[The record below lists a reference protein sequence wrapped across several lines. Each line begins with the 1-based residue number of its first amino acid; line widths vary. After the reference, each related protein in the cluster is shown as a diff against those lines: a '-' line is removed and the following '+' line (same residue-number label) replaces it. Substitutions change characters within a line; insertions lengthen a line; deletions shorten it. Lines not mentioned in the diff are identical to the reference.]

1 MFEVLTVCTGNIC
14 RSPLAEQL
22 LRLHLNGTGTS
33 NGTGTGTGTNASISS
48 AGTRGLRSAPMT
60 PEALALADQLG
71 VPASD
76 STAHRSRFLTEQLL
90 VSPDL
95 IITMTRDHRRQV
107 AELAPAR
114 MRSTFTA
121 REFARLA
128 ADVTDDEIRD
138 AAAKA
143 PAQTPGARVR
153 AAATLIASRRGMV
166 VPSDKPEDD
175 DVIDPYGRSWQ
186 TYELSAAQL
195 TPALDEVVR
204 VLKAATTP

>member
-1 MFEVLTVCTGNIC
+1 LFEVLTVCTGNIC

-22 LRLHLNGTGTS
+22 LRLHLTPEKATV
-33 NGTGTGTGTNASISS
+33 SS
-48 AGTRGLRSAPMT
+48 AGTRGLRSAPMP

-71 VPASD
+71 VPTSD
-76 STAHRSRFLTEQLL
+76 STAHRSRFLTEGML
-90 VSPDL
+90 VAPDL
-95 IITMTRDHRRQV
+95 IVTMTREHRRMV
-107 AELAPAR
+107 AELAPSR

-128 ADVTDDEIRD
+128 ADLTDDQIRD
-138 AAAKA
+138 AADKA
-143 PAQTPGARVR
+143 PEQNPGARVR
-153 AAATLIASRRGMV
+153 AAATLVASRRGMV
-166 VPSDKPEDD
+166 LPPEKPEDD

-204 VLKAATTP
+204 VLNAASSPD

>member
-1 MFEVLTVCTGNIC
+1 VFEVLTVCTGNIC

-22 LRLHLNGTGTS
+22 LRLHLAPLPAGV
-33 NGTGTGTGTNASISS
+33 SS

-71 VPASD
+71 VPTTD
-76 STAHRSRFLTEQLL
+76 STAHRSRFLTEQHL

-107 AELAPAR
+107 AELAPSR

-128 ADVTDDEIRD
+128 ADVTDDQIRD
-138 AAAKA
+138 AADRATI
-143 PAQTPGARVR
+143 QTPGARVR
-153 AAATLIASRRGMV
+153 SAAAVVASRRGMV
-166 VPSDKPEDD
+166 LPSEKPEDD

-186 TYELSAAQL
+186 TYELSATQL
-195 TPALDEVVR
+195 TPALQQVVR
-204 VLKAATTP
+204 VLTAAAKG

>member
-22 LRLHLNGTGTS
+22 LRLHL
-33 NGTGTGTGTNASISS
+33 APLDAQVSS
-48 AGTRGLRSAPMT
+48 AGTRGLSSAPMT

-76 STAHRSRFLTEQLL
+76 STAHRSRFLTEKHL
-90 VSPDL
+90 VAPDL

-128 ADVTDDEIRD
+128 ADVTDEQIRD
-138 AAAKA
+138 AADKA
-143 PAQTPGARVR
+143 PTQTPGERVR
-153 AAATLIASRRGMV
+153 AAAALVASRRGMAL
-166 VPSDKPEDD
+166 PPEKPEDD

-186 TYELSAAQL
+186 TYVLSADQL
-195 TPALDEVVR
+195 TPALAEVVR
-204 VLKAATTP
+204 VLAAVADTDRL

>member
-1 MFEVLTVCTGNIC
+1 
-14 RSPLAEQL
+14 
-22 LRLHLNGTGTS
+22 
-33 NGTGTGTGTNASISS
+33 
-48 AGTRGLRSAPMT
+48 MT

-71 VPASD
+71 VPSSD
-76 STAHRSRFLTEQLL
+76 STAHRSRFLTEQHLT
-90 VSPDL
+90 SPDL

-107 AELAPAR
+107 AELAPSR

-138 AAAKA
+138 AAANA

-153 AAATLIASRRGMV
+153 AAATLLASRRGMV
-166 VPSDKPEDD
+166 LPPDKPEDD

-186 TYELSAAQL
+186 TYLLSAEQL

-204 VLKAATTP
+204 VLKAAEK

>member
-1 MFEVLTVCTGNIC
+1 MPLFEVLTVCTGNIC

-22 LRLHLNGTGTS
+22 LRLHLAPLEVQVT
-33 NGTGTGTGTNASISS
+33 S

-71 VPASD
+71 VPAPD
-76 STAHRSRFLTEQLL
+76 STAHRSRFLTEQHLAG
-90 VSPDL
+90 PDL
-95 IITMTRDHRRQV
+95 ILTMTRDHRRQV

-128 ADVTDDEIRD
+128 ADISDDEIRD
-138 AAAKA
+138 AAAHA
-143 PAQTPGARVR
+143 PVQTPGARVR
-153 AAATLIASRRGMV
+153 AAAALVASRRGMV
-166 VPSDKPEDD
+166 LPPETPDDD
-175 DVIDPYGRSWQ
+175 DVIDPYGRSWK
-186 TYELSAAQL
+186 TYELSATQL

-204 VLKAATTP
+204 VLKAAASER

>member
-1 MFEVLTVCTGNIC
+1 LFEVLTVCTGNIC

-22 LRLHLNGTGTS
+22 LRLHLTPDK
-33 NGTGTGTGTNASISS
+33 ARISS
-48 AGTRGLRSAPMT
+48 AGTRAPRAAPMT

-71 VPASD
+71 IPSAD
-76 STAHRSRFLTEQLL
+76 STAHRSRFLTEQHLTA
-90 VSPDL
+90 PDL

-114 MRSTFTA
+114 MRSTFTV

-138 AAAKA
+138 AAAQA
-143 PAQTPGARVR
+143 PADTPGERVR
-153 AAATLIASRRGMV
+153 AAAATVASRRGMV
-166 VPSDKPEDD
+166 LPSAKPEDD

-195 TPALDEVVR
+195 TPALQQVVR
-204 VLKAATTP
+204 VLRVATS

>member
-1 MFEVLTVCTGNIC
+1 LFEVLTVCTGNIC

-22 LRLHLNGTGTS
+22 LRLHLTPEKATV
-33 NGTGTGTGTNASISS
+33 TS
-48 AGTRGLRSAPMT
+48 AGTRGLNSAPMT

-76 STAHRSRFLTEQLL
+76 STAHRSRFLTEQHLTT
-90 VSPDL
+90 PDL
-95 IITMTRDHRRQV
+95 IVTMTREHRRMV
-107 AELAPAR
+107 AELAPSR

-128 ADVTDDEIRD
+128 ADVTDDQIRD

-143 PAQTPGARVR
+143 PVQTPGGRVR

-166 VPSDKPEDD
+166 LPPDKPEDE
-175 DVIDPYGRSWQ
+175 DVIDPFGRSWQ

-204 VLKAATTP
+204 VLTAATLP

>member
-1 MFEVLTVCTGNIC
+1 
-14 RSPLAEQL
+14 
-22 LRLHLNGTGTS
+22 
-33 NGTGTGTGTNASISS
+33 
-48 AGTRGLRSAPMT
+48 MT

-71 VPASD
+71 VPTTD
-76 STAHRSRFLTEQLL
+76 STAHRSRFLTEKDL
-90 VSPDL
+90 VTPDL

-153 AAATLIASRRGMV
+153 AAAALVATRRGMV
-166 VPSDKPEDD
+166 LPAETPEDD
-175 DVIDPYGRSWQ
+175 DVIDPYGRSWK
-186 TYELSAAQL
+186 TYELSATQL

-204 VLKAATTP
+204 VLKAAAMP

>member
-22 LRLHLNGTGTS
+22 LRLHLTTRK
-33 NGTGTGTGTNASISS
+33 AAVSS

-71 VPASD
+71 VPTAD
-76 STAHRSRFLTEQLL
+76 STAHRSRFLTEQHL

-107 AELAPAR
+107 VELAPSR
-114 MRSTFTA
+114 LRSTFTA

-128 ADVTDDEIRD
+128 LEVTDDEIRD
-138 AAAKA
+138 AADRAA
-143 PAQTPGARVR
+143 VQTPGARVR
-153 AAATLIASRRGMV
+153 AAAALVANRRGMV
-166 VPSDKPEDD
+166 LPSDKPQDD

-195 TPALDEVVR
+195 TPALEQVVR
-204 VLKAATTP
+204 VLTAAVSH